1 MATCRLKK
9 RCMRSNP
16 NSCPWYGAL
25 NKAMIGLLFSA
36 TPLAF
41 ASQIEPGHLTGT
53 QSLLL
58 AVTLNG
64 SSTGELLAV
73 QRFPDGHFSASA
85 GDLRLLRI
93 KVPAAIADTA
103 PQALNELPGIRVQYN
118 EATQTLALSIPESQL
133 NAYAVNIGEANVA
146 PDFSQISAAPAA
158 ILNYGVYHSRT
169 EGKNQLAGSAEA
181 LFTGRMGVVSTS
193 GLYNDSGNYNGSKQV
208 RLDSYWR
215 YINPESVRAY
225 TAGDFVSN
233 ALAWNSSVR
242 LAGFQWASAFDQ
254 RSDLVTAALPE
265 FSSSAALPST
275 LDLFVNQ
282 QKVYS
287 GAVPSGPFDIK
298 SLPYVSG
305 GNVTLVATD
314 ATGRQITT
322 TQPYY
327 YTASLLQP
335 ELFQFSLDVGV
346 PRFNYGS
353 KSDDYDNTLFAA
365 NSLRYGLSRS
375 VTLENHSEFSADGLA
390 NLGGAVSHGLGGYG
404 VISSSWSASRYE
416 DYTGQKTSVS
426 IEGRIAGVQM
436 YAGTVRTF
444 EDYFDLARVSNTR
457 LARRNTLNR
466 VADKTDYWLANT
478 AQASVI
484 DRLGVNMT
492 PFDRLS
498 TNMSYNRIVS
508 QSDETRTLNLSVSR
522 ALSQSSTLSA
532 NLYSDLNH
540 SGRYGAFLTLNIFLG
555 GNINAAAG
563 ISRDNGA
570 TGFSQRIS
578 GVADQRQGAVGW
590 GVANTTY
597 QGKDDQRNA
606 YMSYR
611 AALAQLRAQINQY
624 GSATSSEFSAE
635 GALLA
640 SDSGMFATNK
650 IGDAY
655 TIVKNAGPHVDV
667 LQGGVRMATTNSNGS
682 ALLPDTRPY
691 YNQSVSIDPATLPDG
706 WEAAATERTAL
717 SGYRQGAVVD
727 FGTRINHAA
736 IVLLQDRHGQPI
748 PPGYPARQDNGDVS
762 LVGYE
767 GQLYVKGL
775 VAHNRVTV
783 DLGAAGQCSAR
794 FDYDLK
800 GPVQPMIGPVRCE

>member
-1 MATCRLKK
+1 ML
-9 RCMRSNP
+9 SSL
-16 NSCPWYGAL
+16 NSHPQYGL
-25 NKAMIGLLFSA
+25 QNKALLCMLVSTTPVVYA
-36 TPLAF
+36 T
-41 ASQIEPGHLTGT
+41 QIEPEQAAGS

-58 AVTLNG
+58 SVILNG
-64 SSTGELLAV
+64 SSTGELLNI
-73 QRFPDGHFSASA
+73 QRFPDGHFSATA

-93 KVPAAIADTA
+93 KIPAAIEDTSA
-103 PQALNELPGIRVQYN
+103 QSLNDLPGIHAQYN
-118 EATQTLALSIPESQL
+118 EATQTLALSVPDSQL
-133 NAYAVNIGEANVA
+133 NAYAVDLGEASQA
-146 PDFSQISAAPAA
+146 PDFGQISAAPAA
-158 ILNYGVYHSRT
+158 ILNYGVYHTRA

-181 LFTGRMGVVSTS
+181 LITGRMGIVSTS
-193 GLYNDSGNYNGSKQV
+193 GLYNDASDYNGRKQV

-215 YINPESVRAY
+215 YINPETVRTY

-242 LAGFQWASAFDQ
+242 LAGFQWASAFEQ
-254 RSDLVTAALPE
+254 RSDLITTALPE

-287 GAVPSGPFDIK
+287 GAVPSGPFDLK

-327 YTASLLQP
+327 YTASLLRP

-346 PRFNYGS
+346 PRFNYGTRN
-353 KSDDYDNTLFAA
+353 DDYDNTLFAA
-365 NSLRYGLSRS
+365 NSLRYGVNRS
-375 VTLENHSEFSADGLA
+375 VTLESHNEFSADGLA
-390 NLGGAVSHGLGGYG
+390 NLGAAVSQGLGGYG
-404 VISSSWSASRYE
+404 VLNGSWSASRY
-416 DYTGQKTSVS
+416 DGYAGNKGTLS

-457 LARRNTLNR
+457 LARRNVLNR
-466 VADKTDYWLANT
+466 VSGQEYYWLGNT
-478 AQASVI
+478 AQANII
-484 DRLGVNMT
+484 DRFGFNMM

-508 QSDETRTLNLSVSR
+508 QNDETRTLNFSLSR
-522 ALSQSSTLSA
+522 ALTNTSNLST
-532 NLYSDLNH
+532 NFYSDLDH
-540 SGRYGAFLTLNIFLG
+540 SSRYGIFLTLNIILG

-563 ISRDNGA
+563 ISRDNGL
-570 TGFSQRIS
+570 TGYSQRIS
-578 GVADQRQGAVGW
+578 GIADQRQGAIGW
-590 GVANTTY
+590 GVANTSY
-597 QGKDDQRNA
+597 QGRDDQRNA

-611 AALAQLRAQINQY
+611 AHLAQLRAQVNQY
-624 GSATSSEFSAE
+624 GSATNGEFSAE

-640 SDSGMFATNK
+640 SDSGVFATNK

-655 TIVKNAGPHVDV
+655 TIVKNAGPYVDV
-667 LQGGVRMATTNSNGS
+667 LQGGVRMATTDRNGS
-682 ALLPDTRPY
+682 ALLPNIRPY

-706 WEAAATERTAL
+706 WEAAVTERTAL

-727 FGTRINHAA
+727 FGTTINHAA
-736 IVLLQDRHGQPI
+736 IVILQDRHGSPI
-748 PPGYPARQDNGDVS
+748 APGYQAHQDNGDVS
-762 LVGYE
+762 VVGYE

-775 VAHNRVTV
+775 MARNHVTV
-783 DLGAAGQCSAR
+783 DLGHAGRCSAS

-800 GPVQPMIGPVRCE
+800 GPVQPTIGPVRCE

>member
-1 MATCRLKK
+1 MAIYRLKK
-9 RCMRSNP
+9 RFMLSNP
-16 NSCPWYGAL
+16 TSHLRYGARNATL
-25 NKAMIGLLFSA
+25 TCLLFGA
-36 TPLAF
+36 TPWVC
-41 ASQIEPGHLTGT
+41 ASQVEPGR

-58 AVTLNG
+58 AIILNG
-64 SSTGELLAV
+64 TSTGELLAV
-73 QRFPDGHFSASA
+73 QRFPNGYFSASA

-93 KVPAAIADTA
+93 KIHATLADTA
-103 PQALNELPGIRVQYN
+103 PQVLNELPGIRVQYN
-118 EATQTLALSIPESQL
+118 EAAQTLALSIPESQL
-133 NAYAVNIGEANVA
+133 NAYAVNIGEANQT
-146 PDFSQISAAPAA
+146 PDFSQMSAAPAA
-158 ILNYGVYHSRT
+158 ILNYGVYHSRA

-181 LFTGRMGVVSTS
+181 LFTGAAGVVSTS
-193 GLYNDSGNYNGSKQV
+193 GLYNDNGNYNGRKQV

-215 YINPESVRAY
+215 YIDPESVRAY
-225 TAGDFVSN
+225 TAGDFVSH
-233 ALAWNSSVR
+233 ALSWNSGVR
-242 LAGFQWASAFDQ
+242 LAGFQWASAFEQ
-254 RSDLVTAALPE
+254 RSDLVTVALPE

-353 KSDDYDNTLFAA
+353 RNDDYDNTLFAA
-365 NSLRYGLSRS
+365 NSLRYGLSRF
-375 VTLENHSEFSADGLA
+375 VTLESHGEFSADGLV
-390 NLGGAVSHGLGGYG
+390 NLGAAVAQGLGGYG
-404 VISSSWSASRYE
+404 VVSSAWSASRYE
-416 DYTGQKTSVS
+416 DYVGQKVS
-426 IEGRIAGVQM
+426 LNIEGRIAGVQM

-457 LARRNTLNR
+457 LARRNAPSTI
-466 VADKTDYWLANT
+466 VGETEHWLGNS
-478 AQASVI
+478 AQANIV
-484 DRLGVNMT
+484 DRLGLTMT

-508 QSDETRTLNLSVSR
+508 QHDETRTLNFSLSR
-522 ALSQSSTLSA
+522 ALGQSSNLSA
-532 NLYSDLNH
+532 NVYSDLDH
-540 SGRYGAFLTLNIFLG
+540 SGQYGIFLTFNMFLG
-555 GNINAAAG
+555 GNINASAG
-563 ISRDNGA
+563 VSRDNGI

-590 GVANTTY
+590 GVANTVY
-597 QGKDDQRNA
+597 QGRDDQRNA

-611 AALAQLRAQINQY
+611 AGLAQLRAQINQY
-624 GSATSSEFSAE
+624 GSSASSEVSAE
-635 GALLA
+635 GAFLA
-640 SDSGMFATNK
+640 SGSGMFATNK

-667 LQGGVRMATTNSNGS
+667 LQGGIRMATTDSNGS
-682 ALLPDTRPY
+682 ALLPNIRPY
-691 YNQSVSIDPATLPDG
+691 YSQRVSIDPATLPDG

-727 FGTRINHAA
+727 FGSRINHAGIL
-736 IVLLQDRHGQPI
+736 IVQDRHGRPI
-748 PPGYPARQDNGDVS
+748 PPGYQAQQDSGEVS

-767 GQLYVKGL
+767 GQIYLKGL
-775 VAHNRVTV
+775 QARNRVTV
-783 DLGAAGQCSAR
+783 DMGPAGLCSVN
-794 FDYDLK
+794 FNYDLK
-800 GPVQPMIGPVRCE
+800 GPIQPLIGPVRCE

>member
-1 MATCRLKK
+1 ML
-9 RCMRSNP
+9 SNLH
-16 NSCPWYGAL
+16 SSLRYGARRTTL
-25 NKAMIGLLFSA
+25 TCLLLSA
-36 TPLAF
+36 TPLVYAN
-41 ASQIEPGHLTGT
+41 QVEPGQPMGNH
-53 QSLLL
+53 SLLL
-58 AVTLNG
+58 AVILNG

-73 QRFPDGHFSASA
+73 QQLSDGHFTASA

-93 KVPAAIADTA
+93 KVPAGIEDTA

-118 EATQTLALSIPESQL
+118 EAAQTLALSLPESQL
-133 NAYAVNIGEANVA
+133 NAYAVNMGEPSQT
-146 PDFSQISAAPAA
+146 PDFTQINAAPAA

-181 LFTGRMGVVSTS
+181 LFSGRMGVISTS
-193 GLYNDSGNYNGSKQV
+193 GLYNDSGNYNGRKQV

-215 YINPESVRAY
+215 YINPESVRTY

-242 LAGFQWASAFDQ
+242 LAGFQWASAFEQ
-254 RSDLVTAALPE
+254 RSDLVTVALPE

-287 GAVPSGPFDIK
+287 GTVPSGPFELK

-353 KSDDYDNTLFAA
+353 KNDDYDNTLFAA
-365 NSLRYGLSRS
+365 NSLRYGLNRS
-375 VTLENHSEFSADGLA
+375 ATLESHSEFSADGLA
-390 NLGGAVSHGLGGYG
+390 NLGAAVSHGLGGYG
-404 VISSSWSASRYE
+404 VINSSWSASRYE
-416 DYTGQKTSVS
+416 DYTGQKASLS

-444 EDYFDLARVSNTR
+444 EDYFDLARVSSTR
-457 LARRNTLNR
+457 LARRNTLDR
-466 VADKTDYWLANT
+466 VPGETGYRLGNT
-478 AQASVI
+478 AQASIV
-484 DRLGVNMT
+484 DRFGFNMT
-492 PFDRLS
+492 PFDRLA

-508 QSDETRTLNLSVSR
+508 QNDETRTLNVSVSR
-522 ALSQSSTLSA
+522 ALTQRSNLSA

-540 SGRYGAFLTLNIFLG
+540 SGQYGAFLTFNMALG

-563 ISRDNGA
+563 VSRDNGL

-578 GVADQRQGAVGW
+578 GIADQRQGAVGW

-597 QGKDDQRNA
+597 QGRDDQRNA

-611 AALAQLRAQINQY
+611 SGLAQLRAQINQY
-624 GSATSSEFSAE
+624 GSATNSELSAE

-655 TIVKNAGPHVDV
+655 TLVKNAGPNVDV
-667 LQGGVRMATTNSNGS
+667 LQGGIRMATTNSNGS
-682 ALLPDTRPY
+682 ALLPNIRPY
-691 YNQSVSIDPATLPDG
+691 YNQVVSIDPATLPDG
-706 WEAAATERTAL
+706 WEADVTERTAL
-717 SGYRQGAVVD
+717 SGYRQGTVVD
-727 FGTRINHAA
+727 FGSRINHAA
-736 IVLLQDRHGQPI
+736 ILVLQDGHGRPI
-748 PPGYPARQDNGDVS
+748 APGYQARQENGEAS

-775 VAHNRVTV
+775 MAHNRVTV
-783 DLGAAGQCSAR
+783 DLGPAGQCSAY